1 MAAAFPSRLTFPEA
15 QPSVCVTFFTC
26 VGTNVS
32 GTVDLVHT
40 YAAAVTY
47 LEAQRS
53 APGGELR
60 YELVWLD
67 NGGSAR
73 EHEAFLRRG
82 AQFEVARRNPTNQ
95 GLFRAVNDAWFRGAG
110 CSAPYV
116 LSLEDDRVARRG
128 LERSGVAHL
137 RLSIELLRRDPH
149 LSGVRLKDEWSDEP
163 IRRAAERDEAEAEA
177 EAAEASGQ
185 ARRAV
190 GPSGSVVRATA
201 LRWLVT
207 GGGERLGYARHCMT
221 LTSGLAWRA
230 PSRW

>member
-149 LSGVRLKDEWSDEP
+149 LSHAPHRYRARCPSTAAAVCVPFVHTYYPPLPFTYDSCQSVLYSAGIPVRF
-163 IRRAAERDEAEAEA
+163 
-177 EAAEASGQ
+177 
-185 ARRAV
+185 V
-190 GPSGSVVRATA
+190 GAQ
-201 LRWLVT
+201 
-207 GGGERLGYARHCMT
+207 
-221 LTSGLAWRA
+221 
-230 PSRW
+230 